1 MGQGHRNTR
10 SMAVVICLAVL
21 LLVDIVL
28 AAVLAV
34 QDGTKKNPSGKEEDI
49 VEETGGDNRDFGNTW
64 DISGEGAGEN
74 TSAEEPPDSSA
85 DDRVEK
91 LLAGM
96 DLKQKVAQMFMVT
109 PEALTGY
116 SKVTAAGEVTKQCFI
131 RYPVGGVIYMA
142 GNLIDTEQTRIML
155 SNMQDYSV
163 EYLGFPVFLGVDEEG
178 GTVARIAGNRA
189 FGVED
194 VGNISEIGASGNCDL
209 AYQAG
214 STIGAYL
221 SALGF
226 NLDFAPVADVWSNK
240 KNTVVKYRSP
250 GSDPELVRDMVIA
263 QIEGFKEQGILCAV
277 KHFPGHGSTSED
289 SHNGAAV
296 VERTLQELFE
306 CDLIPFKGAVQA
318 GVPFVMVGHLSL
330 PKVVE
335 EDVPAVFSKEIIT
348 DILRGELGFCG
359 IVITDALDMGAVTDY
374 YSSAQAAVMAVLAG
388 CDMLLMPEDF
398 VAAYEGVLNAV
409 QRGEL
414 TQERIDESVRRIL
427 KVKLEMADML

>member
-374 YSSAQAAVMAVLAG
+374 YSSAQAAVMAVAAG
-388 CDMLLMPEDF
+388 ADMLLMPADF

>member
-49 VEETGGDNRDFGNTW
+49 AEETGGDNKDFGNTW
-64 DISGEGAGEN
+64 EISGEGAGEN

-91 LLAGM
+91 FLAGM

-155 SNMQDYSV
+155 SNMQDYSA

-178 GTVARIAGNRA
+178 GTVARIARNRA

-214 STIGAYL
+214 GTIGAYL

-250 GSDPELVRDMVIA
+250 GSDAELVRDMVIA

-335 EDVPAVFSKEIIT
+335 DDVPAVFSKEIIT
-348 DILRGELGFCG
+348 DILRGELGFDG

-374 YSSAQAAVMAVLAG
+374 YSSAQAAVMAVAAG
-388 CDMLLMPEDF
+388 ADMLLMPEDF

-427 KVKLEMADML
+427 KVKLEMADMP

>member
-178 GTVARIAGNRA
+178 GTVARIAGIRA

-374 YSSAQAAVMAVLAG
+374 YSSAQAAVMAVAAG
-388 CDMLLMPEDF
+388 ADMLLMPEDF

>member
-209 AYQAG
+209 ADQAG

-374 YSSAQAAVMAVLAG
+374 YSSAQAAVMAVAAG
-388 CDMLLMPEDF
+388 ADMLLMPEDF

>member
-374 YSSAQAAVMAVLAG
+374 YSSAQAAVMAVAAG
-388 CDMLLMPEDF
+388 AHMLLMPEDF

>member
-49 VEETGGDNRDFGNTW
+49 AEETGGDNRDFGNTW
-64 DISGEGAGEN
+64 DISGEGAGES
-74 TSAEEPPDSSA
+74 TSTEEPPDSSA

-214 STIGAYL
+214 GTIGAYL

-250 GSDPELVRDMVIA
+250 GSDAELVRDMVIA

-335 EDVPAVFSKEIIT
+335 KDVPAVFSKEIIT

-374 YSSAQAAVMAVLAG
+374 YSSAQAAVMAVAAG
-388 CDMLLMPEDF
+388 ADMLLMPEDF

-427 KVKLEMADML
+427 KVKLEMADMP

>member
-226 NLDFAPVADVWSNK
+226 NLDFAPVADVWSNN

-374 YSSAQAAVMAVLAG
+374 YSSAQAAVMAVAAG
-388 CDMLLMPEDF
+388 ADMLLMPEDF

>member
-49 VEETGGDNRDFGNTW
+49 AEETGGDNKDFGNTW
-64 DISGEGAGEN
+64 EISGEGAGEN

-91 LLAGM
+91 FLAGM

-178 GTVARIAGNRA
+178 GTVARIARNRA

-214 STIGAYL
+214 GTIGAYL

-250 GSDPELVRDMVIA
+250 GSDAELVRDMVIA

-335 EDVPAVFSKEIIT
+335 DDVPAVFSKEIIT
-348 DILRGELGFCG
+348 DILRGELGFDG

-374 YSSAQAAVMAVLAG
+374 YSSAQAAVMAVAAG
-388 CDMLLMPEDF
+388 ADMLLMPEDF

-427 KVKLEMADML
+427 KVKLEMADMP

>member
-64 DISGEGAGEN
+64 DISGDGAGEN

-374 YSSAQAAVMAVLAG
+374 YSSAQAAVMAVAAG
-388 CDMLLMPEDF
+388 ADMLLMPEDF